1 MKKVVVVLVMVLSGM
16 LMTAQT
22 PPMQRDTI
30 VGREVTYHYIPQWV
44 DPGDSVLPEYYL
56 SCFLVHEPTLC
67 CPAAGYTEYA
77 ELHVVDTPLT
87 IIGLAVCPKVCTPS
101 NTGGP
106 IAHVVVNDTDWRHT
120 TEKLRLYVNGHVR
133 MTMVREEEFDL
144 VDTTR
149 WMEFCDSGIHANE
162 SHPDIFPVV
171 ERYFE
176 KPYVVQDTFYVA
188 VTHFNQSSRQNQ
200 DYSLDHWPMS
210 YQCCDGLTSIGHQ
223 IYRPAAYRYDENGPW
238 IFVENWIQVFLFAI
252 FDTTGMGLS
261 PQLPPCSAVDNL
273 AVAAVWG
280 NNVMLTWDGAADH
293 RMYEIGYGFADNNP
307 DSYSSVTSTTTSV
320 SLRNLHRGVKYAA
333 RVRAR
338 CEDGENYSEWS
349 DTVQF
354 MLTGEQPEVI
364 AGVADKYTYVVP
376 NPAGESVTVAS
387 SFELRSVEVYDM
399 NGRQVWG
406 KECTGL
412 AVTVD
417 VSDWAE
423 GTYIVVIHNLQGTAT
438 KKLVVER

>member
-1 MKKVVVVLVMVLSGM
+1 
-16 LMTAQT
+16 
-22 PPMQRDTI
+22 
-30 VGREVTYHYIPQWV
+30 
-44 DPGDSVLPEYYL
+44 
-56 SCFLVHEPTLC
+56 
-67 CPAAGYTEYA
+67 
-77 ELHVVDTPLT
+77 
-87 IIGLAVCPKVCTPS
+87 
-101 NTGGP
+101 
-106 IAHVVVNDTDWRHT
+106 
-120 TEKLRLYVNGHVR
+120 
-133 MTMVREEEFDL
+133 
-144 VDTTR
+144 
-149 WMEFCDSGIHANE
+149 
-162 SHPDIFPVV
+162 
-171 ERYFE
+171 
-176 KPYVVQDTFYVA
+176 
-188 VTHFNQSSRQNQ
+188 
-200 DYSLDHWPMS
+200 MS
-210 YQCCDGLTSIGHQ
+210 YQVLDAGSWSPYREIAWRLWNEPWTFGRLGLH
-223 IYRPAAYRYDENGPW
+223 
-238 IFVENWIQVFLFAI
+238 QVFLFAI

-273 AVAAVWG
+273 AVAAVWD

-320 SLRNLHRGVKYAA
+320 SLRNLHGGVKYAA